1 MPRILPRLS
10 CALFAAGLL
19 VAPLPLLAAIT
30 AVTADSSQQEERWTI
45 NLKNADIREFI
56 DQVAEITG
64 ETFIVDPRVKGQVS
78 VLSKTPLTLSE
89 V

>member
-45 NLKNADIREFI
+45 NMRDADIEDFVE
-56 DQVAEITG
+56 QC
-64 ETFIVDPRVKGQVS
+64 ETRRHIF
-78 VLSKTPLTLSE
+78 
-89 V
+89 

>member
-45 NLKNADIREFI
+45 NL
-56 DQVAEITG
+56 
-64 ETFIVDPRVKGQVS
+64 
-78 VLSKTPLTLSE
+78 
-89 V
+89 